1 MDPAWPAASLS
12 QPAAAVDGG
21 GVGPSGAQSFGGG
34 AHVILHHR
42 FPPGGA
48 ALFRDSDCVAVGLQL
63 LDVAGA
69 DGRAV
74 CGVEAPGAAAFQEA
88 HR

>member
-1 MDPAWPAASLS
+1 VDPAWPAASLS

-21 GVGPSGAQSFGGG
+21 GLGPPGAQSAGGRS
-34 AHVILHHR
+34 HVILHHR

-48 ALFRDSDCVAVGLQL
+48 ALFRDSHCLAVGFQL
-63 LDVAGA
+63 LDVADA

-74 CGVEAPGAAAFQEA
+74 CGAEAPGAAAFQEA